1 MGMLG
6 RLQPGSQVYQ
16 SSGEAAVQ
24 QKLPSKFIS
33 NMPPPSP
40 LQGFNPPPSSAYNDP
55 ATVARV
61 DRHERMVGMR
71 YLYALGH
78 QQVPIK
84 RLGADG
90 TPVPWTSGFQPYTHG
105 PIHDAGF
112 NDALYQAGYPGYNLA
127 LSFKVPNITGVPGAG
142 SPPVTGPAGSNEH
155 VPTRGQQKLT
165 NITQKLTR
173 VRRAAGGPRNT

>member
-1 MGMLG
+1 MGGLG
-6 RLQPGSQVYQ
+6 RLQPGAQVYQ
-16 SSGEAAVQ
+16 SSGEATEQ
-24 QKLPSKFIS
+24 QKLPVKFIS
-33 NMPPPSP
+33 NLPPPSP
-40 LQGFNPPPSSAYNDP
+40 LQGFMRPPQSAYNDP
-55 ATVARV
+55 ATVAVV

-78 QQVPIK
+78 QRVPIK

-90 TPVPWTSGFQPYTHG
+90 QPSPWTSAFQPNTHG

-127 LSFKVPNITGVPGAG
+127 LSFKVPTLPQGPSG
-142 SPPVTGPAGSNEH
+142 SPPVTGGAQGTNQH
-155 VPTRGQQKLT
+155 VPTRGQQKLH

-173 VRRAAGGPRNT
+173 VRRATGQPRGT